1 MAAIY
6 SSCSPLAIGCF
17 VYTNSNLTTFASDGA
32 YYDGTNCWNVTSGE
46 IISQGS
52 CTSRVLTIYATND
65 GSAAAD
71 LHYSLDGGTTW
82 NFSNLTVAGTCSLLV
97 TFNLGNGSGILVRFG
112 DQNTITT
119 VFPSNRADATTTCP
133 TFDINTATCAA
144 QGFLMNQNRTSAFT
158 VNSDEL
164 CP

>member
-6 SSCSPLAIGCF
+6 SSCSPLALGCF
-17 VYTNSNLTTFASDGA
+17 LYTNVNLTIPASDGT
-32 YYDGTNCWNVTSGE
+32 YYDGTNCWNVVSGE

-52 CTSRVLTIYATND
+52 CNNRILTIYAVNE
-65 GSAAAD
+65 GFSPVE

-82 NFSNLTVAGTCSLLV
+82 NLSNLAVASTCELLV
-97 TFNLGNGSGILVRFG
+97 EFELGNGSGALIRFG
-112 DQNTITT
+112 DPNNLSI
-119 VFPSNRADATTTCP
+119 VYPANRADATTVCP

-144 QGFLMNQNRTSAFT
+144 QGFLMTQNRTAAFT
-158 VNSDEL
+158 INPEET